1 MFKIKWMRFAVL
13 PQSHFKYAEF
23 RVSLIFINKENLV
36 NTSPTT
42 MQWIICLPL
51 ETDSKYLNSNRRYSY
66 SNKGTFFWD
75 TWKSCFLHRTN
86 YQCSFDCTVLIWLWG
101 IKNIEDIFRKRKS
114 WREKW
119 NKLKHCTRFQTGDS
133 YKFLNLHKKLLK
145 QRKVNLCAV
154 VFLPLLSSQFFLILI
169 LEEIIWNCNQQ
180 QFMN

>member
-1 MFKIKWMRFAVL
+1 
-13 PQSHFKYAEF
+13 
-23 RVSLIFINKENLV
+23 
-36 NTSPTT
+36 

-51 ETDSKYLNSNRRYSY
+51 KTDSKYLNSNRRYSY

-119 NKLKHCTRFQTGDS
+119 NKPKHCTHFQTADS
-133 YKFLNLHKKLLK
+133 CEFFNLHKKK
-145 QRKVNLCAV
+145 NVRPKKSICVQSY
-154 VFLPLLSSQFFLILI
+154 FLPLLSSPFVLILI
-169 LEEIIWNCNQQ
+169 LKEIIWNCNQQ
-180 QFMN
+180 QYINYGIF